1 VCVDLTN
8 WDETKKAVEQLGQID
23 LLVNNAA
30 VLYRQTFLDIDQESI
45 SKLVQTNNYISI

>member
-8 WDETKKAVEQLGQID
+8 WDETKKAVEKLGQID

-30 VLYRQTFLDIDQESI
+30 FVHHQLFLDVDKETIY
-45 SKLVQTNNYISI
+45 KLVQTNEL